1 MNYYLI
7 ATIIIVVI
15 TIAVIIFFKTRKT
28 PEEKVKELEKKLFF
42 GFLSKPERDE
52 IWNELQ
58 ELKKSLG
65 IEEE

>member
-1 MNYYLI
+1 MNYYII

-15 TIAVIIFFKTRKT
+15 IAVIIFFKTRKT